1 MTFVRPAGSAPHPP
15 WARQFG
21 IPSSP
26 TAEGRSEN
34 QEERLLAN
42 MNMRNINL
50 DRREKLRKAPEKLA
64 FLQLERDDGGTV
76 LDVSES
82 GLRFETFA
90 PVHQNGPVHFWFS
103 LNLRDRI
110 EAWGEVVWTNATKRS
125 GGLRFLRLSEEAHAH
140 IRQWMTELPSRQV
153 SGGKAAPKTGT
164 EGTAGKNEMG
174 KWDAVAAFVSK
185 ARPRRLM
192 LLAGTEDFGDS
203 HLGASMHQE
212 TLQQASAL
220 VPAQKYLAA
229 KRKQLIFGIVLGMCI
244 SGAFAMAA
252 FKFSSYLRQTRDAGK
267 LAGESRVARPGAEVQ
282 PPAPAIATP
291 AAPHPA
297 TGDIFSPG
305 KQKRGTSSDNI
316 PNNQKAAAPWPPRSR
331 AMEPPASAASTGS
344 SSSREPRLGDD
355 ANPSRHSRTPAQLW
369 ASVQAGNSKAAVE
382 LAELYIQGE
391 GVPRNCAQA
400 RVLLLV
406 ASEKQNA
413 GAIKRLQDLDKTGCP
428 GE

>member
-34 QEERLLAN
+34 QKSLSRN
-42 MNMRNINL
+42 MDLN
-50 DRREKLRKAPEKLA
+50 RRQQFRKVPEKLA

-76 LDVSES
+76 LDVSEG

-90 PVHQNGPVHFWFS
+90 PVLQNGPVHFWFS

-140 IRQWMTELPSRQV
+140 IRQWMEELPSRQV
-153 SGGKAAPKTGT
+153 SGGKAAPSTGT
-164 EGTAGKNEMG
+164 EGTAGKNEMD

-185 ARPRRLM
+185 ARPRRLT

-203 HLGASMHQE
+203 NLGASMHQE
-212 TLQQASAL
+212 SLQLASGL
-220 VPAQKYLAA
+220 VPVQKYLAA
-229 KRKQLIFGIVLGMCI
+229 KRKQLIVGILLGTCI
-244 SGAFAMAA
+244 SATFAMAA
-252 FKFSSYLRQTRDAGK
+252 FQFSNYLRHTRDAEK
-267 LAGESRVARPGAEVQ
+267 LAGESGAARPGAEVQ
-282 PPAPAIATP
+282 PTAAAIATP

-305 KQKRGTSSDNI
+305 KQKRGTPSDHS
-316 PNNQKAAAPWPPRSR
+316 PNHPMAAAPWPPRSN
-331 AMEPPASAASTGS
+331 ATDPPGLAASAGFSPQPHSSENASQ
-344 SSSREPRLGDD
+344 RE
-355 ANPSRHSRTPAQLW
+355 HSRTPAQLW

-406 ASEKQNA
+406 ASEKRNA

>member
-1 MTFVRPAGSAPHPP
+1 MASVRPAGSAPHPP

-34 QEERLLAN
+34 QKSLSRN
-42 MNMRNINL
+42 MDLN
-50 DRREKLRKAPEKLA
+50 RRQQFRKVPEKLA

-76 LDVSES
+76 LDVSEG

-90 PVHQNGPVHFWFS
+90 PVLQSGPVHFWFS

-110 EAWGEVVWTNATKRS
+110 EAWGEVVWTNAAKKS
-125 GGLRFLRLSEEAHAH
+125 GGLRFLRLSEEARAH
-140 IRQWMTELPSRQV
+140 IREWMAEVASRQV
-153 SGGKAAPKTGT
+153 SDGKTAPSTGA
-164 EGTAGKNEMG
+164 EGTPGKIEMG

-185 ARPRRLM
+185 ARPRRLT
-192 LLAGTEDFGDS
+192 LLAGGEDSGGS
-203 HLGASMHQE
+203 SSGASIRPE
-212 TLQQASAL
+212 TLQQGSGL
-220 VPAQKYLAA
+220 VPVQKYLAA

-244 SGAFAMAA
+244 SGTFAMAA
-252 FKFSSYLRQTRDAGK
+252 FKYSNYRRQIRDAEK
-267 LAGESRVARPGAEVQ
+267 LAGESRAARLGTEVQ
-282 PPAPAIATP
+282 PPARALATP
-291 AAPHPA
+291 AAPYSAPR
-297 TGDIFSPG
+297 DIFSPG
-305 KQKRGTSSDNI
+305 KQKRGTSSDNT
-316 PNNQKAAAPWPPRSR
+316 PTNQKATATWPQSSH
-331 AMEPPASAASTGS
+331 AMEPPGLAASTGS
-344 SSSREPRLGDD
+344 SRQPHSIDD
-355 ANPSRHSRTPAQLW
+355 ASQRPQSRTPAQLW

-391 GVPRNCAQA
+391 GVPQNCAQA

-406 ASEKQNA
+406 ASEKRNA